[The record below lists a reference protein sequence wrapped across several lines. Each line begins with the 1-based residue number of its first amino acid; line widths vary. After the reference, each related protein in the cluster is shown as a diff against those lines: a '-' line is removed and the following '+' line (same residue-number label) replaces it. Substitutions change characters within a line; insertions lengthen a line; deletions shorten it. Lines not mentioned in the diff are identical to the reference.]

1 MTGPLSVIDVARNFV
16 LAVAW
21 GEHRTVWDLLGADAR
36 KTVLQ
41 VALGRGMDDVL
52 ASRLLDETAP
62 SRDSDE
68 FLADLV
74 NGLRTDLA
82 GADLDAP
89 LFEVVEGAADHG
101 HASVVLSTATPEE
114 LIRHGID
121 GLPVA
126 TIDFVHEGGG
136 WKIARVE
143 PRLSR

>member
-1 MTGPLSVIDVARNFV
+1 MTGAPSVLEVARNFV

-41 VALGRGMDDVL
+41 VAISRGMDDVL
-52 ASRLLDETAP
+52 ASRLLDETAAP
-62 SRDSDE
+62 RDSDE

-89 LFEVVEGAADHG
+89 LFEVVEGVADDG
-101 HASVVLSTATPEE
+101 HASVVLATATPEE
-114 LIRHGID
+114 LLRHGID

-126 TIDFVHEGGG
+126 AFDFVHEGDG
-136 WKIARVE
+136 WKVARVE